1 MSAETTNKTSRRSF
15 LQRASVV
22 AAGAALAAAAT
33 GVGVAGC
40 DEKAKDTTAAGG
52 GGGGGKDACGPTAE
66 DKKADAELIT
76 GAILLEEEAVKVYT
90 AAAGLPFIASD
101 AVVLTTAGRFM
112 EHHKDHSKK
121 LQALL
126 KALDAPEA
134 DLSKVVMRAL
144 PADITDATKDDATRK
159 TATLRFAR
167 DFEMSAAQTYF
178 KFVTAQ
184 LRTPQARQVIADIMP
199 AEAQHVAIYDMV
211 LGAEKPSSRGFLS
224 EQS

>member
-1 MSAETTNKTSRRSF
+1 MSAERTSKTSRRSF

-40 DEKAKDTTAAGG
+40 DEKAKDATATGG
-52 GGGGGKDACGPTAE
+52 AGGKDACGPTAE

-112 EHHKDHSKK
+112 EHHKEHSKK